1 MTRRDGKA
9 DFFLFSPSKLI
20 ILTSGASAMGQSATA
35 ASIRPVIDDDDND
48 DDDDG
53 DAIMNMKQVHG

>member
-1 MTRRDGKA
+1 
-9 DFFLFSPSKLI
+9 
-20 ILTSGASAMGQSATA
+20 MGQSATA